1 MDAPRMSYQDDV
13 NARYIQDQDGLDAE
27 MLMDVMIDT
36 VARPIRTHLLT
47 LEEMADLAP
56 NGIPWLGHGPYVA
69 PPTKSR
75 GTTSTDTDNE
85 PSMSEDEGH
94 FGPDHTTAASSGGLS
109 IPTAAPSNPTATA
122 ALQQVAVAPPTTGS
136 TNSTFTAASQQI
148 AAATIAATHPAV
160 PAPTSAYQ
168 LIVRAPPDPNRF
180 ASQYLRPHLLTHPP
194 PPAQG
199 LVIVSINVTN
209 VINNGAQLVGKVPHE
224 AQPPLG
230 RMMTMPEIM
239 LFAPNWLRCP
249 EVALRAIRN
258 GHETA
263 DLIDMFFAPN
273 GPPNAVEKRIAASRI
288 RKQLSDG
295 ARLLVRPG
303 PGMTF
308 GGQMTCDTQKVR
320 QDLGP
325 QLDLTANAWEL
336 RAAYI
341 SGTRLTEEFV
351 HVKLSAFYGTL
362 HINTFP
368 IGRAEG
374 VLTKCLRF
382 ARSNPNLDLDSSHF
396 DWIIQTQ
403 GF

>member
-1 MDAPRMSYQDDV
+1 MSYQGDA
-13 NARYIQDQDGLDAE
+13 NARYIQDQDGLDSE

-36 VARPIRTHLLT
+36 AVPPIRVHLLT

-56 NGIPWLGHGPYVA
+56 DGISWLGHGPHVA
-69 PPTKSR
+69 PPTESR
-75 GTTSTDTDNE
+75 RTTSTDTDNE
-85 PSMSEDEGH
+85 PSMSEDEDEGH
-94 FGPDHTTAASSGGLS
+94 FGPDQTTAASSGSLS
-109 IPTAAPSNPTATA
+109 LPTVAPSNPVATA
-122 ALQQVAVAPPTTGS
+122 ALQQGAVALSTTV

-148 AAATIAATHPAV
+148 AAAPIAATHPAV

-168 LIVRAPPDPNRF
+168 LIVRAPPNPSRF
-180 ASQYLRPHLLTHPP
+180 ASQYLRPHLSTHPP

-199 LVIVSINVTN
+199 LVTVPTNVTNVTN
-209 VINNGAQLVGKVPHE
+209 VINNGAQLLGKAPHE
-224 AQPPLG
+224 AQPPPG
-230 RMMTMPEIM
+230 SVITMPEIM

-273 GPPNAVEKRIAASRI
+273 GPPNAVEKRMAASRI

-308 GGQMTCDTQKVR
+308 GGPMTCDTQKVR

-325 QLDLTANAWEL
+325 QPDLTADAWEL
-336 RAAYI
+336 RAAHI
-341 SGTRLTEEFV
+341 SGTRLTADFV

-362 HINTFP
+362 HINVFP
-368 IGRAEG
+368 TGSAEG

-382 ARSNPNLDLDSSHF
+382 ARNNPNLDLDSSHF

-403 GF
+403 GFC

>member
-1 MDAPRMSYQDDV
+1 MSYQDDV
-13 NARYIQDQDGLDAE
+13 NARYIQDQDGLDFE

-36 VARPIRTHLLT
+36 VAPPIRTHLLT

-56 NGIPWLGHGPYVA
+56 DGIPWLGHGLHVA
-69 PPTKSR
+69 PPTESR
-75 GTTSTDTDNE
+75 GTTSSDTDNE
-85 PSMSEDEGH
+85 PSMSEDEDEGR
-94 FGPDHTTAASSGGLS
+94 FGPDHTTTASSGGLS
-109 IPTAAPSNPTATA
+109 LPTAAPSNPMATA
-122 ALQQVAVAPPTTGS
+122 ALQQVAVAPPTTVS

-148 AAATIAATHPAV
+148 AAAPISATHPAV

-168 LIVRAPPDPNRF
+168 LIVRAPPNPNRF
-180 ASQYLRPHLLTHPP
+180 ASQYLRPHLSTHPP

-199 LVIVSINVTN
+199 LVTVLINVTN

-230 RMMTMPEIM
+230 RVMTMPEIM

-249 EVALRAIRN
+249 EVVLRAIRN

-273 GPPNAVEKRIAASRI
+273 GPPNAVEKRMAASRI

-325 QLDLTANAWEL
+325 QLDLTADAWEL
-336 RAAYI
+336 RAAHI
-341 SGTRLTEEFV
+341 AGTRLTADFV

-362 HINTFP
+362 HINAFP
-368 IGRAEG
+368 TGSAEG
-374 VLTKCLRF
+374 ILTKCLRF
-382 ARSNPNLDLDSSHF
+382 ARNNPNLDLDSSHF